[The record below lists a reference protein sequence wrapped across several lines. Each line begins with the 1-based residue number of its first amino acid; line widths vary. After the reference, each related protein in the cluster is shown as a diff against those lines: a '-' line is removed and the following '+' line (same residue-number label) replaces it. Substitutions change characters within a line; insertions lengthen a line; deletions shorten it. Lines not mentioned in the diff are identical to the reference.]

1 MTAILVLSGCGELPQ
16 SSPSTTSVGP
26 VATPSTPPAASSPP
40 TRAVVGRIKPLDCPI
55 IVQSEID
62 YALPEGETG
71 VSDIVTE
78 TGRMDGVERAPND
91 LIVVD
96 GDRTAIVRDGRTVYI
111 MHWLPVDA
119 GGWLLSGTET
129 CEAFVPV
136 DSGTEP

>member
-1 MTAILVLSGCGELPQ
+1 MPRV
-16 SSPSTTSVGP
+16 
-26 VATPSTPPAASSPP
+26 
-40 TRAVVGRIKPLDCPI
+40 VVGRIKPLDCPI

-78 TGRMDGVERAPND
+78 TGRMNEIEHAPND

-96 GDRTAIVRDGRTVYI
+96 GDRTAIVRDGRTVHI
-111 MHWLPVDA
+111 MNWLPVDA

-129 CEAFVPV
+129 CEAFDPV
-136 DSGTEP
+136 DSATEP